1 MSTVT
6 KYFSLQG
13 RVSFFKRQPDGSK
26 GAGCEHVALA
36 VRGFRQRPDGGL
48 AVFGTWGAL
57 IGPLIVRLAVE
68 ALSIDREEPR

>member
-1 MSTVT
+1 MFLLFTSV
-6 KYFSLQG
+6 F
-13 RVSFFKRQPDGSK
+13 
-26 GAGCEHVALA
+26 
-36 VRGFRQRPDGGL
+36 GGL